1 MSSRLD
7 ELLDKYDENP
17 LDPDIIYSIVKEY
30 LKSNMDDEAEDF
42 LKDLIKKDPKYVQ
55 AYITYGNIKEN
66 NNEVE
71 DAEYYYR
78 TGLRIAKELNDIKAI
93 RALEDYLDE
102 LESVSYTHL
111 RAHET
116 VLDLVCRLLLEKKK
130 TTTTHTYHHIKHKT
144 HIQSSNT

>member
-42 LKDLIKKDPKYVQ
+42 LKDLIKKDPKFVQ
-55 AYITYGNIKEN
+55 DYITYGNIKEN

-102 LESVSYTHL
+102 LE
-111 RAHET
+111 
-116 VLDLVCRLLLEKKK
+116 
-130 TTTTHTYHHIKHKT
+130 
-144 HIQSSNT
+144 